1 LQPALGRVLEGARV
15 DIVFLVLIGV
25 FLALTLALVRGCAA
39 LERKK

>member
-1 LQPALGRVLEGARV
+1 LSPILEIAV

-25 FLALTLALVRGCAA
+25 FLLLTLALVRGCAA